1 MSISLVFC
9 RKLKGVLA
17 SVAKISLTNDLWTSN
32 QTLGYMC
39 LTCHYFDAEW
49 NLQKR
54 ILNFCCLPPPHTG
67 IAIADCILKCLSDW
81 DIEDKVSTI
90 TLDNASSNDSEVR
103 ILKDHFAEKGNLHFN
118 SKIFHVRC
126 CAHVLNLMVQDG
138 LSEICD
144 VIENIRESVKYM
156 KMSPSR
162 LDKFNEIVKQ
172 LKLSTSKH
180 LILDVPTRCNSTHA
194 MLKSVI

>member
-1 MSISLVFC
+1 MFIVHEYPFRMVEHQLFVLFYQNLNPRYQPIKRHTLRTDC
-9 RKLKGVLA
+9 IKLFTVEKEKLKGVLA
-17 SVAKISLTNDLWTSN
+17 SVDRINLTSDLWTSN

-39 LTCHYFDAEW
+39 LTCHYLDAEW

-67 IAIADCILKCLSDW
+67 IAIADCILQCLSDW

-90 TLDNASSNDSEVR
+90 TLDNASSNDSAVR
-103 ILKDHFAEKGNLHFN
+103 TLRDHFAEKGNLYFN

-138 LSEICD
+138 LSEISGK
-144 VIENIRESVKYM
+144 V
-156 KMSPSR
+156 
-162 LDKFNEIVKQ
+162 
-172 LKLSTSKH
+172 
-180 LILDVPTRCNSTHA
+180 
-194 MLKSVI
+194 